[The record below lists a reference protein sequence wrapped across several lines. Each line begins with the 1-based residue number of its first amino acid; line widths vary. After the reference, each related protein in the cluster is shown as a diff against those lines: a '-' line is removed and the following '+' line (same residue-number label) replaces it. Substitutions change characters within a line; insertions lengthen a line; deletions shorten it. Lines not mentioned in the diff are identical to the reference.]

1 MEKRLTPDL
10 TCRHCRNVG
19 PMEILHRYSQVRE
32 RSDPR
37 SFLEW
42 EEGYVYE
49 LLLCPACSGASLR
62 RYYWHD
68 FREPEE
74 IAEEVL
80 FPTDPRVPPGLPEA
94 IENEYLAALQV
105 RRIDPNAYGVLLGRL
120 LELVCENRGA
130 RGDSLYEKLRDL
142 ANRNEIPKRLAD
154 LANSLRL
161 FRNVAAHANAGEL
174 TQADVPVLDR
184 HVEHLLSMSMAPRI
198 SCDKQRNSSLCSRG
212 FVGASQESHSK

>member
-74 IAEEVL
+74 IAKKFYSQKTHVY
-80 FPTDPRVPPGLPEA
+80 LPA
-94 IENEYLAALQV
+94 
-105 RRIDPNAYGVLLGRL
+105 
-120 LELVCENRGA
+120 C
-130 RGDSLYEKLRDL
+130 
-142 ANRNEIPKRLAD
+142 
-154 LANSLRL
+154 LRL
-161 FRNVAAHANAGEL
+161 SR
-174 TQADVPVLDR
+174 
-184 HVEHLLSMSMAPRI
+184 MST
-198 SCDKQRNSSLCSRG
+198 
-212 FVGASQESHSK
+212 